1 MKITM
6 KITKQNAK
14 GFTLIELL
22 VVIAIIG
29 ILSSV
34 VLASL
39 NTARAKARDAKR
51 VSEMSSLQIAL
62 ELYYSTNNAYPI
74 GSCISGPWWNC
85 WGSAG
90 EPRLLPSSVISVM
103 PQDPSFLDDGNACS
117 ASDTGSRLYAYY
129 SDNGQR
135 YILATYLE
143 NVSTSDSHYYTGS
156 PGCLGFSNWAINN
169 GF

>member
-1 MKITM
+1 MNFKNS
-6 KITKQNAK
+6 KK

-29 ILSSV
+29 LLSSV

-39 NTARAKARDAKR
+39 NSARSKSRDAKR
-51 VSEMSSLQIAL
+51 VSDLNQLQLAL
-62 ELYYSTNNAYPI
+62 EMYYQDKSAYPI
-74 GSCISGPWWNC
+74 GSCISSPWWNC

-90 EPRLLPSSVISVM
+90 EPRLLSNIYIPTM

-117 ASDTGSRLYAYY
+117 ATDNGSRLYGYY

-135 YILATYLE
+135 YILATFLE
-143 NVSTSDSHYYTGS
+143 NVSTSDPHYYTGAD
-156 PGCLGFSNWAINN
+156 GCLGFSNWVIKQS
-169 GF
+169 F